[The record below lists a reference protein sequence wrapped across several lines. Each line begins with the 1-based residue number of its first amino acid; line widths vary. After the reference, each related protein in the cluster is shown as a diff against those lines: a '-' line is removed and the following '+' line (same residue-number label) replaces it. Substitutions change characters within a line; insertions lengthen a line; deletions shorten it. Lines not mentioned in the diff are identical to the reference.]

1 MENGAGGG
9 GEHDTLTSWFGAAAD
24 FYGQK
29 DTINA
34 MIAAEVEVIL
44 GEIRQKHG
52 TLKAWAATCPG
63 KLYLSGHSM
72 GAAMAQ
78 VIGYLANLNSDP
90 LGMKKPI
97 AAMYLLGPPGVAT
110 KALHNGQSS
119 DGCFD
124 GFIYYATV
132 PEGFLPGYGAIADKA
147 VSLLTGYGFRHAKM
161 AWTGLNVK
169 AGDSSKESNLLGI
182 GDEAACTTDLPAVY
196 QGMLSNSTLMD
207 KAVAHY
213 LRLGG
218 DTIGL
223 HDNEPYV
230 YNLPAPMTPRVAAA
244 AAACNYRNSALG
256 ALLKPIVDPMC
267 AEVTAVGWTLAEEY
281 KAHDPNLA
289 DKDNADLYRSGG
301 DCLLAMCTPLPAPTC

>member
-1 MENGAGGG
+1 MLAPTRPQWLYNGCVPCLTGACGERGRHGADMENGAGGG

-44 GEIRQKHG
+44 GEIRKKHG

-147 VSLLTGYGFRHAKM
+147 VSLLTGYGGFRHAKM

-230 YNLPAPMTPRVAAA
+230 YNLP
-244 AAACNYRNSALG
+244 
-256 ALLKPIVDPMC
+256 
-267 AEVTAVGWTLAEEY
+267 
-281 KAHDPNLA
+281 
-289 DKDNADLYRSGG
+289 
-301 DCLLAMCTPLPAPTC
+301 